1 MGPIKVKLFSNAGN
15 YKGSIEIYPITA
27 CGREHYSTGG
37 RYLVEFSGCRPDDRH
52 VSTSGRN
59 PYIVEEAPDGYKVAW
74 LTKGE
79 YEGVYDQL
87 QEAGIEPDLY
97 CIPATLHSN
106 WKIKCHQCVV
116 LVKATSVDESG
127 LIIYRI

>member
-1 MGPIKVKLFSNAGN
+1 MRPIKVKLFSNSDR

-52 VSTSGRN
+52 ASTSGRN
-59 PYIVEEAPDGYKVAW
+59 PHIVEAPDGYDIYW

-87 QEAGIEPDLY
+87 QDAGIEPDLY
-97 CIPATLHSN
+97 CIPATVHSN

-116 LVKATSVDESG
+116 LVKATSVDNG
-127 LIIYRI
+127 RIIYDI

>member
-15 YKGSIEIYPITA
+15 YKGSVEIYPITA

-52 VSTSGRN
+52 VSTSGRD
-59 PYIVEEAPDGYKVAW
+59 PHIVEAPDGYKVTR

-79 YEGVYDQL
+79 YGEVYRQL
-87 QEAGIEPDLY
+87 QEAGIEPSLY
-97 CIPATLHSN
+97 CIPATVHGA
-106 WKIKCHQCVV
+106 WKIRCHQCVV
-116 LVKATSVDESG
+116 LVKATSVDEWG
-127 LIIYRI
+127 YIVYD

>member
-52 VSTSGRN
+52 VSTSGRD
-59 PYIVEEAPDGYKVAW
+59 PHIVEAPDGYKVAW
-74 LTKGE
+74 LTRGE
-79 YEGVYDQL
+79 YNEVYGQL
-87 QEAGIEPDLY
+87 QEAGIEPALY
-97 CIPATLHSN
+97 CIPATVHGTS
-106 WKIKCHQCVV
+106 KIRCHQCVV
-116 LVKATSVDESG
+116 LVKATSVDEIG
-127 LIIYRI
+127 RIIYRI